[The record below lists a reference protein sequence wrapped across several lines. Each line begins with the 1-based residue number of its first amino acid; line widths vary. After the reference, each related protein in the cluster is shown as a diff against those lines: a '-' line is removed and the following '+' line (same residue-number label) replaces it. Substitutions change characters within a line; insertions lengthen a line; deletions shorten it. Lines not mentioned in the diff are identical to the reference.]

1 MLKRRVELH
10 FLGWVA
16 LLAVALLAVRFG
28 AASLPSAPA
37 VMPMEHL
44 RIDPTATQTL
54 RELNRLGIL
63 RLAPQPAVENL
74 LTYQRRTGRSLA
86 QILREPFWVATLG
99 LSSTNFKA
107 TWYAANPFDM
117 LPKDLQV
124 AIRETK
130 EPFRSRSEL
139 EKWCANLKAPDHWKT
154 ALNFALVETT
164 ASNLWR
170 AARGLRPFTKN
181 GQYLEPIVVEKGGG
195 VYDVREGHI
204 ATDPAVIPTGTT
216 VLMLVRVGG
225 KDRLLRVK
233 ATDIGSAIRGEH
245 VDLPIQIRPKPSA
258 TLTAPIRFPKEYIRN
273 SSVVIFLPAK
283 SASVKPSPA
292 KTKASPDRKASA
304 ARPSRLPS

>member
-1 MLKRRVELH
+1 MSRNRSHSHH
-10 FLGWVA
+10 FGWLAIVLSA
-16 LLAVALLAVRFG
+16 LMAVNFG
-28 AASLPSAPA
+28 AASLPVAPM
-37 VMPMEHL
+37 VMPTDLL

-54 RELNRLGIL
+54 KELNRLGLL
-63 RLAPQPAVENL
+63 RNAPQSSVENL
-74 LTYQRRTGRSLA
+74 LTYQRRTGRPLA
-86 QILREPFWVATLG
+86 QILRDPFWVATFG
-99 LSSTNFKA
+99 LNATHFKA

-130 EPFRSRSEL
+130 EPIKSRSQA
-139 EKWCANLKAPDHWKT
+139 EKWLDEIKAPDHWKS
-154 ALNFALVETT
+154 AIGFALIETT

-181 GQYLEPIVVEKGGG
+181 GQFLEPIVVERGGG

-233 ATDIGSAIRGEH
+233 ATDIGSAIRGVH
-245 VDLPIQIRPKPSA
+245 VDLPIQIRPKGSA
-258 TLTAPIRFPKEYIRN
+258 NPTAPIRFPKEYIRN
-273 SSVVIFLPAK
+273 SSVVIFLPGKLAAK
-283 SASVKPSPA
+283 IVAPVKKVSPN
-292 KTKASPDRKASA
+292 RKAAA
-304 ARPSRLPS
+304 ARP